1 MQACSRAT
9 LGMSASF
16 TSANAPK
23 INGISKQN
31 NYMGLTS
38 ASAISGMGYVSSNKA
53 LMSRTSTL
61 SMLQSGPNVP
71 KPQPRESPTSMRVPP
86 VKMSPASAV
95 VSSGE
100 KTIITK
106 NIKQADP
113 IPVEGQEGALDVMRK
128 GTLYRYNVATAEESV
143 VSLCEKELCDY
154 TGHKYCVALNS
165 CGSALFLALKIA
177 GVKPG
182 DKVLTNAFTF
192 TAVPSAIE
200 HAGGKCVYVE
210 TDWGLRIDIEDLE
223 KKMVT
228 SGAKYLMVSHMRGKI
243 CDLDAVQALCDKN
256 GVYLI
261 EDAAHSL
268 GVYYKGKHTGHHGR
282 ISAVSSQSYK
292 MINSGEGGFL
302 LTNDPD
308 VGAAAAV
315 YAGAYEALNAKHITV
330 PGPEY
335 FKGKVT

>member
-1 MQACSRAT
+1 MAPAT
-9 LGMSASF
+9 
-16 TSANAPK
+16 
-23 INGISKQN
+23 
-31 NYMGLTS
+31 
-38 ASAISGMGYVSSNKA
+38 
-53 LMSRTSTL
+53 
-61 SMLQSGPNVP
+61 
-71 KPQPRESPTSMRVPP
+71 
-86 VKMSPASAV
+86 AV
-95 VSSGE
+95 AGTGE

-128 GTLYRYNVATAEESV
+128 GTLYRYNVPTAEESV
-143 VSLCEKELCDY
+143 VSLCEKELVDY

-165 CGSALFLALKIA
+165 CGSALFLALKCA
-177 GVKPG
+177 GVQPG

-200 HAGGKCVYVE
+200 HAGGVCVYCE
-210 TDWGLRIDIEDLE
+210 TDWGLRIDLEDLE
-223 KKMVT
+223 KKMIS

-243 CDLDAVQALCDKN
+243 CDLDKVVELCEKHD
-256 GVYLI
+256 VYLI

-268 GVYYKGKHTGHHGR
+268 GVFWKGKHTGHHGR